1 MGHPAQR
8 DPWPCISRKHAK
20 AGWHVIKI
28 KVMRIPLESFT
39 VLCLASVIGASVSG
53 ALTPALVAQSAGVT
67 PDMVQTGSDIPAKW
81 EEPHPGYGYEKREVM
96 IAMRDGVKLHTE
108 ILVPKGAKGMPILLE
123 RTPYKAG
130 STTQDKP
137 KMRDAVWAA
146 QREWVDDGYII
157 VDQDIRGKY
166 GSEGDYVM
174 TRPPMGPLNP
184 TKTDDTT
191 DAWDTIEWL
200 VKNVPESNGRVGMI
214 GSSYDG
220 WTVTMALLGPHP
232 ALKVAAPE
240 SPMIDGWMGDDW
252 FHYGAFRQV
261 NLDYFTGQ
269 STQRGDGTD
278 VPRQGDDDYADFL
291 EAGTAGHWAEVNGFA
306 QLPWWNRLAAHPAYD
321 AFWQLQALDKLV
333 TAKPATVPTMW
344 LQGLWDQEDMYGAVH
359 TWEALKAAG
368 HAANNHLVMGPW
380 YHSQINRSA
389 ETLGPLKWPGD
400 TAADF
405 RRDVL
410 IPFFDAYLKDRK
422 PAEQLAPVMIYN
434 PAEKHWD
441 RFADWPGEDE
451 KQLTPMYFQ
460 PQFEL
465 GLVKPEGGEDSY
477 VSDPAKPVP
486 FLTPPVPADGGN
498 RWQTWLV
505 QDQRAVGT
513 RTDVLSYQ
521 TPVLDDEVLVEG
533 APVADLFVKT
543 TGTDAD
549 FVVKVIDVYPPT
561 FAEQPELAG
570 YELAISM
577 DIFRGRYRKS
587 FEKPEAIPAGEVQEY
602 RFRLPTVNY
611 TFKPGHRIMV
621 QVQSSLFPLYDR
633 NPQTFVPNIFF
644 AKPEDFRAATMTVER
659 GASSVLLPI
668 VEKSTAN

>member
-1 MGHPAQR
+1 M
-8 DPWPCISRKHAK
+8 
-20 AGWHVIKI
+20 
-28 KVMRIPLESFT
+28 
-39 VLCLASVIGASVSG
+39 G
-53 ALTPALVAQSAGVT
+53 ALAPALFAQSAGVT
-67 PDMVQTGSDIPAKW
+67 PDMIQTGSDIPKKW
-81 EEPHPGYGYEKREVM
+81 EEPHPGYDYDKREVM
-96 IAMRDGVKLHTE
+96 IPMRDGVKLHTQ
-108 ILVPKGAKGMPILLE
+108 ILVPKVEKGLPMLLE
-123 RTPYKAG
+123 RTPYDASG
-130 STTQDKP
+130 FAHDKP
-137 KMRDAVWAA
+137 KMRDAVWSA

-157 VDQDIRGKY
+157 VDQDVRGKY

-174 TRPPMGPLNP
+174 TRPPVGQLNP

-269 STQRGDGTD
+269 SSKRGGGSE
-278 VPRQGDDDYADFL
+278 VPRQGDDDYANLL
-291 EAGTAGHWAEVNGFA
+291 EAGTAGHWAELNGFA
-306 QLPWWNRLAAHPAYD
+306 QLPWWNRMSAHPAYD
-321 AFWQLQALDKLV
+321 AFWQLQALDKQV
-333 TAKPATVPTMW
+333 VAKPASVPTMW

-410 IPFFDAYLKDRK
+410 VPFFNEYLKDRK
-422 PAEQLAPVMIYN
+422 PALALAPVTIYN

-441 RFADWPGEDE
+441 RFADWPGADE
-451 KQLTPMYFQ
+451 NRLTPLYLGAG
-460 PQFEL
+460 L
-465 GLVKPEGGEDSY
+465 GLGLTKPESGEDSY

-486 FLTPPVPADGGN
+486 FLTPPVEANGGKG
-498 RWQTWLV
+498 WPTWLV

-513 RTDVLSYQ
+513 RTDVLSYK
-521 TPVLDDEVLVEG
+521 TPVLDHEVRVEG
-533 APVADLFVKT
+533 APLADLFVKT

-602 RFRLPTVNY
+602 KFRLPTVNY

-644 AKPEDFRAATMTVER
+644 AKPEDFRASTITVER
-659 GASSVLLPI
+659 GASSVLLPV

>member
-1 MGHPAQR
+1 
-8 DPWPCISRKHAK
+8 
-20 AGWHVIKI
+20 
-28 KVMRIPLESFT
+28 
-39 VLCLASVIGASVSG
+39 
-53 ALTPALVAQSAGVT
+53 
-67 PDMVQTGSDIPAKW
+67 
-81 EEPHPGYGYEKREVM
+81 
-96 IAMRDGVKLHTE
+96 
-108 ILVPKGAKGMPILLE
+108 MPILLE

-306 QLPWWNRLAAHPAYD
+306 QLPWWNRLAAHPSYD

-333 TAKPATVPTMW
+333 AAKPATVPTMW

-410 IPFFDAYLKDRK
+410 IPFFDAYLIDRK

>member
-1 MGHPAQR
+1 
-8 DPWPCISRKHAK
+8 
-20 AGWHVIKI
+20 
-28 KVMRIPLESFT
+28 MRIPLESFT

-108 ILVPKGAKGMPILLE
+108 ILVPKGAQGMPILLE

-410 IPFFDAYLKDRK
+410 IPFFDAYLIDRK